1 MKKVMVFLAVFG
13 LAAAVLAQNP
23 PKQSNA
29 PTSNSFRMKVL
40 EPLEGATIQGTE
52 FNIVL
57 GQVPSTPPGTS
68 VVPKERED
76 SLNPTYQVWIDGKDF
91 GPIPI
96 GQNVL
101 HVTSVATGP
110 HKIVIAAKNTA
121 GELID
126 RKEIGIT
133 TTATVVAETQSTMTT
148 ERAPAPAPAYVAP
161 PAREPAAPAPAPAQ
175 TQYTTESSTLPKTAT
190 SYPLAGL
197 AGAALVA
204 AGALLRRRIA

>member
-1 MKKVMVFLAVFG
+1 LRRRG
-13 LAAAVLAQNP
+13 WSPGYLYISTP
-23 PKQSNA
+23 PELSNERNA

-57 GQVPSTPPGTS
+57 GQVPATPPGTS

-76 SLNPTYQVWIDGKDF
+76 SLNPTHQVWIDGKDF

-110 HKIVIAAKNTA
+110 HKIVSAAKNTA

-161 PAREPAAPAPAPAQ
+161 PAREPAGPAQ
-175 TQYTTESSTLPKTAT
+175 TQYTTDSSTLPKTAT
-190 SYPLAGL
+190 SYPLAAL

-204 AGALLRRRIA
+204 AGALLRRRTA

>member
-1 MKKVMVFLAVFG
+1 MKKLMIFLAVFG

-68 VVPKERED
+68 VVSKERED
-76 SLNPTYQVWIDGKDF
+76 SLTPTYQVWIDGKDF

-110 HKIVIAAKNTA
+110 HKIVVAAKNTA

-126 RKEIGIT
+126 RKEIGI

-161 PAREPAAPAPAPAQ
+161 PAREPAAPAPAQ
-175 TQYTTESSTLPKTAT
+175 TQYTTDSSTLPKTAT
-190 SYPLAGL
+190 SYPLASL

-204 AGALLRRRIA
+204 AGALLRRRT

>member
-1 MKKVMVFLAVFG
+1 MKKVMVFL
-13 LAAAVLAQNP
+13 
-23 PKQSNA
+23 
-29 PTSNSFRMKVL
+29 
-40 EPLEGATIQGTE
+40 
-52 FNIVL
+52 
-57 GQVPSTPPGTS
+57 

-110 HKIVIAAKNTA
+110 HKIVVAAKNTA

-133 TTATVVAETQSTMTT
+133 TTATVVAETQSTMIT

-161 PAREPAAPAPAPAQ
+161 SAREPAAPAQ
-175 TQYTTESSTLPKTAT
+175 TQYTTESSTLPKTT

>member
-1 MKKVMVFLAVFG
+1 MKKAMLFLAVFG
-13 LAAAVLAQNP
+13 VAAAILAQMP
-23 PKQSNA
+23 DSRQSNS
-29 PTSNSFRMKVL
+29 PTSRSFRMKVL

-57 GQVPSTPPGTS
+57 GQVPATPPGTS

-76 SLNPTYQVWIDGKDF
+76 SLSPTYQVWIDGKDF
-91 GPIPI
+91 GRIPI

-101 HVTSVATGP
+101 HVTSVSTGP

-133 TTATVVAETQSTMTT
+133 TTATVVAETQTMTT
-148 ERAPAPAPAYVAP
+148 ERAPAPAPAYVPP
-161 PAREPAAPAPAPAQ
+161 PAPEPAAPAPAQP
-175 TQYTTESSTLPKTAT
+175 QYTTESPTLPKTAT
-190 SYPLAGL
+190 SYPLAAL

-204 AGALLRRRIA
+204 AGALLRRRIG